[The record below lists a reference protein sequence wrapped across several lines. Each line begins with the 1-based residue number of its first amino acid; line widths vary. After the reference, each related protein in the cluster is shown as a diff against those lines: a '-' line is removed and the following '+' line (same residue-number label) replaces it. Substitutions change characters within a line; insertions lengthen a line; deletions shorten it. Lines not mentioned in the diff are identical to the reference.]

1 MAGDAKYVD
10 RLLVHRRRRSGES
23 RRRRLLWG
31 LEIGASVLVLAA
43 ATGALVDWSSVM
55 QAVFKLAG

>member
-1 MAGDAKYVD
+1 MVTLIVFRGVQGLGAGA
-10 RLLVHRRRRSGES
+10 
-23 RRRRLLWG
+23 
-31 LEIGASVLVLAA
+31 IGASVLVLAA